1 MSASATTAVGLI
13 GPGIQGASMALAPA
27 EDTAEDAAVDP
38 HGRASGNR
46 GLDTL
51 GG

>member
-27 EDTAEDAAVDP
+27 EDAAEDP